1 MATTAERIADV
12 QARITDAAR
21 RSGRSP
27 EEVTLVAV
35 TKTVPVE
42 RIREAVEAGL
52 KDFGENYVQEALPK
66 LAALGN
72 DVRWHFIGHLQSNK
86 ARLVAGAFAL
96 IHSLDSVALAEELN
110 KRAANAGVTQNVLIE
125 VRLDPAET
133 KTGVLPEELGVL
145 TDTVMALPHLRLQ
158 GLMGMPPLFAD
169 PEESRPYFAHLREL
183 SEILPEGAR
192 RELSM
197 GMSTDF
203 EVAIEEGAT
212 IVRVGTAIF
221 GPRG

>member
-96 IHSLDSVALAEELN
+96 IHSLDSVALAGELN

-158 GLMGMPPLFAD
+158 GLMGMPPLFPD